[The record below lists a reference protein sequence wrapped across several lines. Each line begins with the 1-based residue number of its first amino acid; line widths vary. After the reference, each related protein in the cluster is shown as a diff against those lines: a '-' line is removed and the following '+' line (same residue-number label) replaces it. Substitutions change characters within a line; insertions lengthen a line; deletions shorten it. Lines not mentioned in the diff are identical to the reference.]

1 MKSLVRVL
9 GFSFVFLFMVLLVGK
24 AGTKPVEAQ
33 DPLKDA
39 VVVFDPPESKWI
51 EFKPDWKARTYINE
65 IIDEMLRP
73 LAALQ
78 SGKPLTPDEIP
89 LIAAIYGANGNFTG
103 HDGLTYKGICEI
115 SMYFYRLITT
125 HHQVTN
131 FSIQVKAVYA
141 KEFTERA
148 KMAKEFIERGNMKD
162 IPDDLVLHSFYFILA
177 SSFKLDGK
185 PVDPLGSTNCCHIK
199 VCECSKGI

>member
-9 GFSFVFLFMVLLVGK
+9 GVSFVFLFMVLLVGK

-39 VVVFDPPESKWI
+39 VVVFDPPESRWV
-51 EFKPDWKARTYINE
+51 EFKPDWNARLYINRL
-65 IIDEMLRP
+65 IGDMLKP
-73 LAALQ
+73 IAHLQ
-78 SGKPLTPDEIP
+78 SGNPLTPDAIP
-89 LIAAIYGANGNFTG
+89 LIAAVYGANGNFTG
-103 HDGLTYKGICEI
+103 HDGRTYKGICEI
-115 SMYFYRLITT
+115 SLYFYRLIGQY
-125 HHQVTN
+125 HVTD

-148 KMAKEFIERGNMKD
+148 KMKD
-162 IPDDLVLHSFYFILA
+162 IPDDVVLHSFYFILA

-199 VCECSKGI
+199 ICECSKGI